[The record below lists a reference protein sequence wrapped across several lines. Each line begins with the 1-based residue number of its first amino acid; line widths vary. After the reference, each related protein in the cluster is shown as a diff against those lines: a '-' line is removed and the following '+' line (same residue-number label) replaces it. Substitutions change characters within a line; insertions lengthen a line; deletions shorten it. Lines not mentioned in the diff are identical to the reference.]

1 MHIAIFGAGSLGI
14 ALGGLLARTNEVVLI
29 GRRPQVKEINTNG
42 LTLVGDRNRFVKLEA
57 HERVSGL
64 MPPELLIVTTKAY
77 DTADAVEACR
87 AWVRGETLVLT
98 LQNGL
103 GNLELLRAWKGSK
116 AIGGT
121 TTMGATLLSPDT
133 VRISGMGMTI
143 IGADVDHASAAKV
156 ASAFSEAGVPT
167 TVKKDILCE
176 IWAKAVVSACINPTT
191 AVLRVPNG
199 KILAS
204 PIISRFVTE
213 VCWECVKIARAEG
226 IRLSGRSMKTRV
238 RDVAAD
244 TARNLSSM
252 LQDVERGK
260 RTEIDQINGAFCII
274 GERDGVPAPLNK
286 TLVAMIGSL
295 ESLKCPQKG

>member
-1 MHIAIFGAGSLGI
+1 MRIAIFGAGSLGI

-29 GRRPQVKEINTNG
+29 GRRPQVKEINSNG

-57 HERVSGL
+57 HEHVSGL
-64 MPPELLIVTTKAY
+64 TPPELLIVTTKAY
-77 DTADAVEACR
+77 DTADAVKACSD
-87 AWVRGETLVLT
+87 WVRKETLVLT

-103 GNLELLRAWKGSK
+103 GNLELLRAWKGGK
-116 AIGGT
+116 AFGGT
-121 TTMGATLLSPDT
+121 TTMGATLVSPGM

-143 IGADVDHASAAKV
+143 IGADLDPASAAKV
-156 ASAFSEAGVPT
+156 AGVFSKAGVPT
-167 TVKKDILCE
+167 ALKKDILRE

-199 KILAS
+199 RILAS
-204 PIISRFVTE
+204 PIISRLVTE

-226 IRLSGRSMKTRV
+226 IRVSGRSMKNRV

-244 TARNLSSM
+244 TAGNLSSM

-260 RTEIDQINGAFCII
+260 RTEIDQINGAFCVI
-274 GERDGVPAPLNK
+274 GERDGVPAPLNR
-286 TLVAMIGSL
+286 TLAAMIGSL
-295 ESLKCPQKG
+295 ESLKRRQKG